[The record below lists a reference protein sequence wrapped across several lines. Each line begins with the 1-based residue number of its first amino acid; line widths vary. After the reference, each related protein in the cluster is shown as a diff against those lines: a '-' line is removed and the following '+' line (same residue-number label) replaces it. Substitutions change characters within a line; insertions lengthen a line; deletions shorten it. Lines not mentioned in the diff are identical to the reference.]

1 MLRPNRGIIAP
12 ASPDWPAFCLSGNGI
27 MPPANGRPGD
37 GMNKSKRAGQR
48 GIAAIEVA
56 LALPFLVGLVMVLV
70 ETSDLLH
77 T

>member
-1 MLRPNRGIIAP
+1 
-12 ASPDWPAFCLSGNGI
+12 